1 MESTNDNKERD
12 PRIPADGRFTSEYQP
27 NRGGGNTFSSEN
39 QPEYNPGRPQKFD
52 YDSDEFVQEIFA
64 LAFNGLSNDEI
75 ADGLENR
82 FGFGLAPST
91 FKKMLNGRYEN
102 WSKEENER
110 RSTRYKSYLERA
122 RRKTN
127 SLVRGRFLKM
137 ALGGIK
143 TKHVSTVKR
152 RLRIDG
158 ELTDNEEIQTTTQ
171 EIESAPSLQALSVW
185 LYHFDPEWRKRQQGK
200 HDEEEDPS
208 YVPNDISKGID
219 ITQWIDQE
227 VKEKE
232 LRSQDVS
239 SEEPKAEDPDSL
251 SNMESAGV

>member
-1 MESTNDNKERD
+1 MDSNNENKERD

-27 NRGGGNTFSSEN
+27 NSDKGRNVFSSEN
-39 QPEYNPGRPQKFD
+39 QPENGGRPRKFD

-64 LAFNGLSNDEI
+64 LAFNGLSNNEI
-75 ADGLENR
+75 ADGLEAH
-82 FGFGLAPST
+82 FGVSLAPST

-102 WSKEENER
+102 WTPEENER
-110 RSTRYKSYLERA
+110 RSARYKSYIERA

-158 ELTDNEEIQTTTQ
+158 QLTDNEEIQTTTQ
-171 EIESAPSLQALSVW
+171 EIESAPSLQALSTW
-185 LYHFDPEWRKRQQGK
+185 LYHFDPEWRKRQRGEGEG
-200 HDEEEDPS
+200 DDPMAI
-208 YVPNDISKGID
+208 PQDIERGID
-219 ITQWIDQE
+219 ISQWIDQE
-227 VKEKE
+227 VREKE
-232 LRSQDVS
+232 IRETKTVK
-239 SEEPKAEDPDSL
+239 EEPQDEDPNSL
-251 SNMESAGV
+251 SNMEGAGL